1 MIDWMEGFKSYRVH
15 VLIRFGKWHDILQL
29 AFPDDRQFYCVTTTM
44 LHYARALSYSV
55 LDQVENALEEREL
68 FREFRKKIYPSRFEY
83 PNSWQVI
90 LNVAETMAFE
100 QLRESIKYYDNLI
113 YAEPWGWMQP
123 PRHAYAA
130 LQLEQGN
137 VEEAAKTYAEDL
149 GFSDSLPRA
158 VRHPNNVWAL
168 HGYHECLVKLARHD
182 EAKIL
187 EPQLTLALAVA
198 DISIESSCFCRRVQ
212 PAANQSMCCKS

>member
-1 MIDWMEGFKSYRVH
+1 MTASSTASLPQCFIMLVLSPTLFLIKLRTLSRSESSSASSERKSTHH
-15 VLIRFGKWHDILQL
+15 VSSIPTPGK
-29 AFPDDRQFYCVTTTM
+29 
-44 LHYARALSYSV
+44 
-55 LDQVENALEEREL
+55 L
-68 FREFRKKIYPSRFEY
+68 FSTSRR
-83 PNSWQVI
+83 
-90 LNVAETMAFE
+90 AFE